1 MKYKYITL
9 SIVIVI
15 IAIAFILIKSSRA
28 ELKTPPVAE
37 STTSTAT
44 ELTPQSHA
52 DWDLSLFN
60 PAQPISNDD
69 VILPMPCGGKMA
81 FRKVETEADGLYGDQ
96 AIRMGDANVGEDR
109 YKSNPVNAYIAG
121 SFESNNKGKRYL
133 LVGKYEITQL
143 QYAVMKAGLT
153 ICPEPDE
160 NATLPQTAVNWFDAI
175 EFTKRYSIWLQ
186 QYSLQNSG
194 VALPKRDNEPG
205 FVRLPTEIEWEFAAR
220 GGLLTKTLADYQQ
233 STFFSADEPA
243 SQYAWFA
250 GSESANGKLHKIGKL
265 KPNPLGIY
273 DILGNADEVVFDL
286 FHLSHQR
293 ADHLHGETGG
303 YVVRGGSYQDDAH
316 KIYSARREEIPF
328 FSEGKLHPAA
338 SSTGFRVVVA
348 APVITN
354 TNASQLPEAWQQL
367 SATSTLAAT
376 ATTSE
381 QPYQLVSKLSEKTD
395 DTALKNQLNELSAQL
410 NAQKAQ
416 YDEQLSRAAREALR
430 TASILCQKLNDDN
443 QELINKEK
451 SYVILKCNQPT
462 SELKNS
468 CDKIQIEDN
477 KKVYNYNKR
486 VYADAVLNLSGFNLD
501 MIKRQKELWVQEIE
515 TKAFTHIRLYP
526 DIVYLHIEQY
536 IKTGKME
543 IENWNKSCT
552 DVKPQL

>member
-1 MKYKYITL
+1 MKYKYIIL
-9 SIVIVI
+9 SIVVLVI
-15 IAIAFILIKSSRA
+15 PITIFLIQSSH
-28 ELKTPPVAE
+28 AE
-37 STTSTAT
+37 STTT
-44 ELTPQSHA
+44 ELTAQNHA
-52 DWDLSLFN
+52 EWDVSLYN
-60 PAQPISNDD
+60 PGKPISNDD
-69 VILPMPCGGKMA
+69 VLLPMPCGGKMA

-96 AIRMGDANVGEDR
+96 AIRMGDANVEEDR

-121 SFESNNKGKRYL
+121 SFESSNKGKRYL
-133 LVGKYEITQL
+133 LVGKYEITHI
-143 QYAVMKAGLT
+143 QYAVIMKDPSTA
-153 ICPEPDE
+153 CPEPDE
-160 NATLPQTAVNWFDAI
+160 NATLPQTGVNWFDTI
-175 EFTKRYSIWLQ
+175 EFTKRYSLWLQ
-186 QYSLQNSG
+186 QYSLQNSS
-194 VALPKRDNEPG
+194 VALPKRDNELG

-233 STFFSADEPA
+233 STFFPSDEPA

-250 GSESANGKLHKIGKL
+250 GSESANGKLHKVGKL

-303 YVVRGGSYQDDAH
+303 YVVRGGSYQDDAR

-328 FSEGKLHPAA
+328 FSEGQLHPAA

-354 TNASQLPEAWQQL
+354 TNAGQLPEAWQQL
-367 SATSTLAAT
+367 SATSTLASS

-395 DTALKNQLNELSAQL
+395 DTALKNQLNELSTQL

-451 SYVILKCNQPT
+451 SYEILKCKQPT

-501 MIKRQKELWVQEIE
+501 MVKRQKELWVQEIE

-526 DIVYLHIEQY
+526 DIVYSHVEQY
-536 IKTGKME
+536 VKTGKME
-543 IENWNKSCT
+543 IEHWNKSCT

>member
-1 MKYKYITL
+1 MKYKYIIL
-9 SIVIVI
+9 SIVVLVI
-15 IAIAFILIKSSRA
+15 PITIFLIQSSH
-28 ELKTPPVAE
+28 AE
-37 STTSTAT
+37 STTT
-44 ELTPQSHA
+44 ELTAQNHA
-52 DWDLSLFN
+52 EWDVSLYN
-60 PAQPISNDD
+60 PGKPISNDD
-69 VILPMPCGGKMA
+69 VLLPMPCGGKMA

-96 AIRMGDANVGEDR
+96 AIRMGDANVEEDR

-121 SFESNNKGKRYL
+121 SFESSNKGKRYL
-133 LVGKYEITQL
+133 LVGKYEITHI
-143 QYAVMKAGLT
+143 QYAVIMKDPSTA
-153 ICPEPDE
+153 CPEPDE
-160 NATLPQTAVNWFDAI
+160 NATLPQTGVNWFDTI
-175 EFTKRYSIWLQ
+175 EFTKRYSLWLQ
-186 QYSLQNSG
+186 QYSLQNSS
-194 VALPKRDNEPG
+194 VALPKRDNELG

-233 STFFSADEPA
+233 STFFPSDEPA

-250 GSESANGKLHKIGKL
+250 GSESANGKLHKVGKL

-303 YVVRGGSYQDDAH
+303 YVVRGGSYQDDAR

-328 FSEGKLHPAA
+328 FSEGQLHPAA

-354 TNASQLPEAWQQL
+354 TNAGQLPEAWQQL
-367 SATSTLAAT
+367 SATSTLASS

-395 DTALKNQLNELSAQL
+395 DTALKNQLNELSTQL

-451 SYVILKCNQPT
+451 SYEILKCKQPS

-477 KKVYNYNKR
+477 KKVYSYNKR

-501 MIKRQKELWVQEIE
+501 MLKRQKELWVQEIE

-526 DIVYLHIEQY
+526 DIVYSHVEQY
-536 IKTGKME
+536 VKTGKME
-543 IENWNKSCT
+543 IEHWNKSCT